1 MLRVAEM
8 GISFRDLALVS
19 VGMVFDMMTES
30 SNDSYQY
37 PYRATQADFDKF

>member
-1 MLRVAEM
+1 MLRVAQM

-30 SNDSYQY
+30 VNDDFNY

>member
-1 MLRVAEM
+1 MLRVAQM

-30 SNDSYQY
+30 ANDDYKY